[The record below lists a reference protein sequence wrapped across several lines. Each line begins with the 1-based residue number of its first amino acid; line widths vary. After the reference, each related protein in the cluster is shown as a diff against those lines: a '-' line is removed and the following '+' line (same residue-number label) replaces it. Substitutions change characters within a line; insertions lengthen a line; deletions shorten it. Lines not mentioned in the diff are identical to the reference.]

1 MSNSFTDV
9 FNEILSQKYDEKLSE
24 ISVRKLYDVTGS
36 AINAYIRKN
45 DFRGGKAK
53 RAAYFSA
60 EFLIGSLVKSNLQN
74 IGALEEAQKLF
85 EKSGRSLDELLL
97 IPDYAFGNGGLG
109 RLAAC
114 FLESA
119 ATLGLNLDGYGIRYS
134 FGLFRQ
140 EFESNRQKECPD
152 EWEKFGDP
160 LGVRK
165 DEDAV
170 KVVFS
175 DMTVKAVPYDY
186 YVPGYKNDKVNRLRL
201 YKCESETK
209 VSYDDFEKS
218 HYSKAFEKENN
229 AEAISSFL
237 YPNDSTEEGK
247 MLRLRQ
253 QYFFSSAALQNILSE
268 VYEERNFEKIPERIS
283 IQLNDTHPTVAIT
296 EFIRLLMKKG
306 KNFDVAFSLAQKVF
320 SYTNHTVMSEALEKW
335 DEKMF
340 SSLLPDVYEVIKKIN
355 AKLIAD
361 LSKRT
366 ERLDDCLIIKNGL
379 IHMANLAS
387 FVCSHIN
394 GVAKIHSDIIAKDTL
409 SQWYELFP
417 ERFSNKTNGITPR
430 RWLALANPDLY
441 EFLCELLKKDVA
453 KDTAFLETLKEYK
466 DNDEVLE
473 KLFEIRKKNKRR
485 LATFIRKNEGVSI
498 DDESVFFI
506 QIKRIHE
513 YKRQLLAALACVYF
527 YKKIK
532 DGELCDLPEMTFIFS
547 GKAAS
552 SYKEAKKIIEFINT
566 LAEIVNSD
574 GELQRKLR
582 IVFVKDYNVSK
593 AEVMIPAAD
602 YSLQLSLAG
611 TEASGTGNMKFMQ
624 NGAPTLGTFDGAN
637 IEIVKLAGEENNYI
651 FGLREEEVN
660 GAKVFYDPKELC
672 ETSDVVAFAIEAL
685 SDKSLFKENE
695 CFKDIRKLLLEK
707 DRYMVLADFESFV
720 LTVQKAARDYKNKK
734 EYFQKSLMNIAS
746 SAFFS
751 SDRTV
756 KEYADEIW
764 KI

>member
-1 MSNSFTDV
+1 MNNGFTEI

-36 AINAYIRKN
+36 AVNAYIRKN
-45 DFRGGKAK
+45 DFRTGKAK
-53 RAAYFSA
+53 RSAYFSA
-60 EFLIGSLVKSNLQN
+60 EFLVGSLIKSNLQN
-74 IGALEEAQKLF
+74 IGALEETEKLF
-85 EKSGRSLDELLL
+85 KKNGRSLDELLL

-140 EFESNRQKECPD
+140 EIQTNRQKECPD

-165 DEDAV
+165 EEESV

-186 YVPGYKNDKVNRLRL
+186 YIPGYNNEKVNRLRL

-209 VSYDDFEKS
+209 VSYEAFEKS
-218 HYSKAFEKENN
+218 HFSKAFESENN

-237 YPNDSTEEGK
+237 YPNDSTDEGK
-247 MLRLRQ
+247 KLRLRQ
-253 QYFFSSAALQNILSE
+253 QYFFSSAALQNIFSE
-268 VYEERNFEKIPERIS
+268 IYEERNFEKIPDRIAV
-283 IQLNDTHPTVAIT
+283 QLNDTHPTVAIP

-306 KNFDVAFSLAQKVF
+306 KSFDVAFSLAQKVF

-335 DEKMF
+335 DETMF
-340 SSLLPDVYEVIKKIN
+340 SFLLPDVYEVIKKIN
-355 AKLIAD
+355 AKLISE

-366 ERLDDCLIIKNGL
+366 DRLDDCLIIKDGL
-379 IHMANLAS
+379 VHMANLAS
-387 FVCSHIN
+387 YVCSHIN

-409 SQWYELFP
+409 SQWHELFS

-430 RWLALANPDLY
+430 RWLALANPSLY
-441 EFLCELLKKDVA
+441 ELLCALLKKDVA
-453 KDTAFLETLKEYK
+453 KDTRSLEKLKEYK
-466 DNDEVLE
+466 DDDEVLE

-485 LATFIRKNEGVSI
+485 LASFVRKSEGISI
-498 DDESVFFI
+498 DDESVFFV

-527 YKKIK
+527 YKKFK
-532 DGELCDLPEMTFIFS
+532 DGELLELPEMTFVFS

-552 SYKEAKKIIEFINT
+552 SYKEAKLIIEFINT

-574 GELQRKLR
+574 ADIDRRLR

-593 AEVMIPAAD
+593 AEIMIPAAD

-637 IEIVKLAGEENNYI
+637 IEIVMLAGEENNYI

-660 GAKVFYDPKELC
+660 GARVFYDPKEVC
-672 ETSDVVAFAIEAL
+672 EASEVVACAVNAL
-685 SDKSLFKENE
+685 SDRSLFEKND
-695 CFKDIRKLLLEK
+695 CFEKIQKLLLEN
-707 DRYMVLADFESFV
+707 DRYLVLADFESFV
-720 LTVQKAARDYKNKK
+720 LTVQTAARDYKNKR
-734 EYFQKSLMNIAS
+734 EYFKKSLLNIAS
-746 SAFFS
+746 SSFFS